1 MSITKAQ
8 YSVRVIRRKAL
19 AFLSITALF
28 LITNFASMTAVQAT
42 VPIPSGFRQILS
54 ALGVKVYQKDYPG
67 GAPDYVTIVDL
78 RQGTLRSF
86 TGNVTSDGSIY
97 PRTLKTF
104 WSNAVA
110 QDSFNR
116 KARVAINGTFFSEKD
131 QRWMATP
138 EPIAFGLKSDWWRMS
153 YGYAV
158 GKEYPGLIR
167 TLAFDS
173 SFGSSS
179 IQPYSR
185 STFDG
190 GIPNVIGGLDPSANK
205 DANSNIARTFVGVR
219 DDDNNGHSET
229 VIFYSSAK
237 ATQAYA
243 VKILNSFGAGSKMM
257 LDGGGSTGL
266 IVNGEAKISPIRQIP
281 QAFIICGG
289 RQ

>member
-1 MSITKAQ
+1 
-8 YSVRVIRRKAL
+8 
-19 AFLSITALF
+19 
-28 LITNFASMTAVQAT
+28 
-42 VPIPSGFRQILS
+42 
-54 ALGVKVYQKDYPG
+54 LGVKVYQKDYPG

-97 PRTLKTF
+97 PRTLNTF
-104 WSNAVA
+104 WKDAVA
-110 QDSFNR
+110 QDSYNR
-116 KARVAINGTFFSEKD
+116 KARVAINGTFFSENS
-131 QRWMATP
+131 QQFMARP
-138 EPIAFGLKSDWWRMS
+138 DPIAFGLKSDWWRMS
-153 YGYAV
+153 YGYAI

-173 SFGSSS
+173 ISGNSS

-190 GIPNVIGGLDPSANK
+190 GFPNVIGGLDPTANK
-205 DANSNIARTFVGVR
+205 DGQKNNNIPRTFVGLR
-219 DDDNNGHSET
+219 DDDNDGRSET

-243 VKILNSFGAGSKMM
+243 ASILNSFGAGSKMM

-266 IVNGEAKISPIRQIP
+266 IVNGEVKISSSRQIP